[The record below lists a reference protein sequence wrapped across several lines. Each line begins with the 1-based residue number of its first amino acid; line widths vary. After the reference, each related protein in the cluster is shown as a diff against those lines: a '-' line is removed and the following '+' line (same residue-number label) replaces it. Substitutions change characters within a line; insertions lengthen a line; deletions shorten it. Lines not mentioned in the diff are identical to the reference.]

1 MIVTVRARGRIGGV
15 RHHGLVRAAHADLGV
30 EGGGQKEEAGGAA
43 SLGRLPALKSHR
55 GCSRR
60 RLCAQNRKE
69 PISRQGADLA
79 YVFLEKKDAALP
91 K

>member
-43 SLGRLPALKSHR
+43 SLGRLRTQNTEAVASVLKIEK
-55 GCSRR
+55 SRS
-60 RLCAQNRKE
+60 AVKV
-69 PISRQGADLA
+69 PIS
-79 YVFLEKKDAALP
+79 P
-91 K
+91 MCS